1 MTDLKVSQRVTAKDP
16 RGRAETRHF
25 AFSHVAITET
35 TVATAQAVIS
45 SADNEVLELTALN
58 VSHIGPSG
66 GASASVTLCIATDG
80 ATPISTDEAM
90 SLIEVPAGEFIRFG
104 GALMLNPNQ
113 TLFAFADSA
122 NKLKVSGWVTAYL

>member
-16 RGRAETRHF
+16 RGRAETRRF

-35 TVATAQAVIS
+35 TAATAQAVIS
-45 SADNEVLELTALN
+45 SADNEVLELTALS

-66 GASASVTLCIATDG
+66 AAAVSVSLCIATDG
-80 ATPISTDEAM
+80 STPTAADEAV
-90 SLIEVPAGEFIRFG
+90 SLIEVPAGGLIRLD

-113 TLFAFADSA
+113 TLFAFAGSA